1 MKINLVTIGNKM
13 PSWVEEGTGEYLKR
27 LPRNFELVIT
37 ELPLA
42 KRTKSASNI
51 KKICESEGQSLLKA
65 VPKDQYL
72 IALDEKGRSHSTMSM
87 ASRFKE
93 IMESGKDI
101 SMIVGGPDGLSKEC
115 LDAANEIWALSAL
128 TLPHTIVRIV
138 VAEQVYRAWSVLNG
152 HPYHRE

>member
-1 MKINLVTIGNKM
+1 M
-13 PSWVEEGTGEYLKR
+13 PSWVDTGTGEYLKR
-27 LPRNFELVIT
+27 LPRNFELTVT

-42 KRTKSASNI
+42 KRTKSASNV
-51 KKICESEGQSLLKA
+51 KKICETEGQSLLKA
-65 VPKDQYL
+65 VPNEHYL
-72 IALDEKGRSHSTMSM
+72 IALDEKGKSLSTISM
-87 ASRFKE
+87 AGRFKE

-115 LDAANEIWALSAL
+115 LDAANEIWSLSAL

-138 VAEQVYRAWSVLNG
+138 VAEQVYRAWSILNG

>member
-1 MKINLVTIGNKM
+1 
-13 PSWVEEGTGEYLKR
+13 
-27 LPRNFELVIT
+27 
-37 ELPLA
+37 
-42 KRTKSASNI
+42 
-51 KKICESEGQSLLKA
+51 
-65 VPKDQYL
+65 
-72 IALDEKGRSHSTMSM
+72 M